1 MPCLKDTALQSL
13 GAMIRMNLG
22 LALAAAFVSRL
33 LPKLCRVG
41 KANE

>member
-22 LALAAAFVSRL
+22 LALAAAFAVSAAAET
-33 LPKLCRVG
+33 VQSG
-41 KANE
+41 